1 MGISRRK
8 LLQGAA
14 AAAGVSAAGAPG
26 LLLAQNQPIR
36 VGMAFSLTGAYAL
49 SSEPTMKGAQLAI
62 ARYNRNGGLLGRQ
75 IEGVLRDDKFSGAGA
90 VAVTRELAGMGINLF
105 LGGASSVAAL
115 AVLPLLKELKA
126 VLSIAGSAAMSVTH
140 ESFSRNAFRVL
151 ANANMQYG
159 GLGRA
164 VALAYPN
171 VMKWQAITPD
181 SSFGRDTAKSWAA
194 NVRLAHPKANSKDFE
209 IKEPMLV
216 GGSQNDFRQQ
226 VNTLMNSGVEGVFCA
241 AVGSPTVSFF
251 QQARAVGL
259 DKKVKVFCET
269 LGDATA
275 KAMGKDTFPFWGPT
289 FWPYQF
295 EPTKS
300 NKLSQ
305 EYYKDWVATYKDTS
319 PPTVGIL
326 GYRAATALFEG
337 IKKAKSTE
345 TEAVIAAMEDLKFDT
360 PTGPF
365 RLRKQDHQSI
375 GTVFFAQYVPSAK
388 EPFFE
393 MKTVKAIDEE
403 TVVEPPSPGAE
414 YLI

>member
-8 LLQGAA
+8 ILQGAA
-14 AAAGVSAAGAPG
+14 AAAGVAATGAPG

-36 VGMAFSLTGAYAL
+36 VGLAFTLSGTYAL
-49 SSEPTMKGAQLAI
+49 SNEPIAKGAQLAI
-62 ARYNRNGGLLGRQ
+62 AHYNRNGGLLGRQ

-90 VAVTRELAGMGINLF
+90 VAATRELAGMGINLF
-105 LGGASSVAAL
+105 VGGGSSVAAL
-115 AVLPLLKELKA
+115 GVLPLLQELKA

-140 ESFSRNAFRVL
+140 ENFSRNAFRVL

-164 VALAYPN
+164 VALQHPN
-171 VMKWQAITPD
+171 VMKWQAVTPD

-194 NVRLAHPKANSKDFE
+194 GLRQAHPKANSKDFE
-209 IKEPMLV
+209 IRDMMLV
-216 GGSQNDFRQQ
+216 GASQTDFRSQINQ
-226 VNTLMNSGVEGVFCA
+226 LMNSGVEGLFMA
-241 AVGSPTVSFF
+241 AVGTPTVSFF
-251 QQARAVGL
+251 QQARSVGL
-259 DKKVKVFCET
+259 HKKLKVICET

-275 KAMGKDTFPFWGPT
+275 KPMGKDNFPFWGPT
-289 FWPYQF
+289 FWPYQV

-305 EYYKDWVATYKDTS
+305 QLYKDWVATYKDPS
-319 PPTVGIL
+319 PATVGLL
-326 GYRAATALFEG
+326 GYRAASALFEG

-345 TEAVIAAMEDLKFDT
+345 TEAVIAAMEDMKFDT

-365 RLRKQDHQSI
+365 RLRKKDHQSI
-375 GTVFFAQYVPSAK
+375 GTVFFAQYVPSSK

-393 MKTVKAIDEE
+393 MKTVQAIDEE